1 MKSILQFF
9 AKNRFI
15 AVLAGTVVTGVIQSS
30 STCTVMVVGFVNAG
44 LLKLTQAIG
53 IIFGANIGTTV
64 TAQIIAFKIKDYA
77 LPAIIVGLIVMMLLK
92 SKQHKS
98 WGQTILGF
106 GMLFLGMGIMSKAL
120 KVVASYPTFIEFF
133 KTFDCTPI
141 DGTMPVGA
149 VIGAIAIGTAMTV
162 IIQSSSATIGIA
174 LTLAAS
180 GLINFY
186 TAVPLILGDNIGTTI
201 TAVLASLGANRRAKQ
216 AACAHF
222 IFNIM
227 GTLYMIAL
235 FYVTI
240 DGKPIYLWFIN
251 EYMASGDVFA
261 EVPENIAR
269 HIAMAHTCFNVFN
282 VLVFLPLIG
291 IIAKICERIVPI
303 NDESQERP
311 TYLEPQLLNTPSMAI
326 EQTIRTIRYMTK
338 EAWSMVKGSVEG
350 SFLKGEYSE
359 ELAEKIATR
368 EEKVDD
374 LQEDI
379 SAYLVN
385 LTQKE
390 LTTSQS
396 NLIPLLMHCNNDAES
411 IADHSERILGLA
423 RRLAKS
429 EKKFSKE
436 ALQDLLDIWE
446 VVNDQAKNVIEA
458 LNNTDKQN
466 INFAIKDKRR
476 IYSMVAD
483 AERKHIDRLS
493 KNVCSVLEGVV
504 FIEMLSELE
513 RIGSKFSN
521 IAERAV
527 EIQKHH
533 VDLKSK

>member
-1 MKSILQFF
+1 MAS
-9 AKNRFI
+9 
-15 AVLAGTVVTGVIQSS
+15 
-30 STCTVMVVGFVNAG
+30 C
-44 LLKLTQAIG
+44 
-53 IIFGANIGTTV
+53 
-64 TAQIIAFKIKDYA
+64 D
-77 LPAIIVGLIVMMLLK
+77 
-92 SKQHKS
+92 
-98 WGQTILGF
+98 
-106 GMLFLGMGIMSKAL
+106 
-120 KVVASYPTFIEFF
+120 VVAE
-133 KTFDCTPI
+133 
-141 DGTMPVGA
+141 VA
-149 VIGAIAIGTAMTV
+149 
-162 IIQSSSATIGIA
+162 
-174 LTLAAS
+174 
-180 GLINFY
+180 
-186 TAVPLILGDNIGTTI
+186 DNI
-201 TAVLASLGANRRAKQ
+201 S
-216 AACAHF
+216 
-222 IFNIM
+222 
-227 GTLYMIAL
+227 
-235 FYVTI
+235 
-240 DGKPIYLWFIN
+240 
-251 EYMASGDVFA
+251 
-261 EVPENIAR
+261 R
-269 HIAMAHTCFNVFN
+269 HIAMAHTCFNIFN